1 MRMIFSRNGLVP
13 KRAVEK
19 RALLVGI
26 NYVGSANELFG
37 CVRDVGNVAAF
48 LTGRGYSCVA
58 MTDTTPKRPTRANI
72 LAALETMLRATPAG
86 SSCFFHFSGHGT
98 RTLDRNGDE
107 SDGKDECIV
116 ASDFRMITD
125 DELRSM
131 VDRCLVR
138 GATLFALFD
147 SCFSGTMLDLKYIYS
162 PNAMNPR
169 VKETVGRVVAVSG
182 CRDNQTSADAWIDR
196 TWQGAMTSAFLA
208 CAPRST
214 TLNLLIQNMRSTLS
228 KQSFTQVPQLTSGT
242 AFNMVSLATNTVF

>member
-1 MRMIFSRNGLVP
+1 MIFSRNGLVP

-26 NYVGSANELFG
+26 NYVGSSNELYG
-37 CVRDVGNVAAF
+37 CVRDVGNVATF

-98 RTLDRNGDE
+98 STRDRSGDE
-107 SDGKDECIV
+107 TDGKDECII
-116 ASDFRMITD
+116 ASDFRTITD
-125 DELRSM
+125 DELRAL

-147 SCFSGTMLDLKYIYS
+147 SCFSGTMLDLKYIYL
-162 PNAMNPR
+162 PNATNPR
-169 VKETVGRVVAVSG
+169 VPVTAGRVVAISG
-182 CRDNQTSADAWIDR
+182 CRDNQSSADAWIDR
-196 TWQGAMTSAFLA
+196 VWQGAMTSTFLA
-208 CAPRST
+208 CAPRSY
-214 TLNLLIQNMRSTLS
+214 TLNLLLQNMRSTLS
-228 KQSFTQVPQLTSGT
+228 KQWFTQVPQLTSGT
-242 AFNMVSLATNTVF
+242 ALNMARLRVNTVF